1 MNRIKVVNE
10 AADLVAI
17 FRAVDTD
24 VKKEVLK
31 EVALDWRTAREIED
45 KFGAEGKSALNLFDK
60 MKLVETRWQQPV
72 PGQNTSPTA
81 GPEKAYHT
89 YYSSFQITA
98 SCPIYEISD
107 VLAVAVMPEPKFKKL
122 EEKVFKAVG
131 TEGKFAGDIAEEMKV
146 SQTMMKSI
154 VKRSSKLEYRGHRIE
169 RFKE

>member
-31 EVALDWRTAREIED
+31 EVALDWRTAKEIED
-45 KFGAEGKSALNLFDK
+45 KYGAEGKAALNLFDK
-60 MKLVETRWQQPV
+60 MKLVETRWQQPP
-72 PGQNTSPTA
+72 PGSATA
-81 GPEKAYHT
+81 IGPEKAYHT

-98 SCPIYEISD
+98 SCPVYEISD
-107 VLAVAVMPEPKFKKL
+107 VLAVAVMPEPKFKKM
-122 EEKVFKAVG
+122 EDKVFKAVG
-131 TEGKFAGDIAEEMKV
+131 AEGKFAGDVAEELKV

-154 VKRSSKLEYRGHRIE
+154 VKRSSRLEYRGHRIE

>member
-10 AADLVAI
+10 AADLVSI

-31 EVALDWRTAREIED
+31 EVSLDWRTAREIKE

-60 MKLVETRWQQPV
+60 MKLVETRWQQP
-72 PGQNTSPTA
+72 PGVGTATST

-98 SCPIYEISD
+98 SCPIYEICD
-107 VLAVAVMPEPKFKKL
+107 VLAVAVMTDAKFKKL
-122 EEKVFKAVG
+122 EDLVFKAVG
-131 TEGKFAGDIAEEMKV
+131 AEGKFAGDIAEELKV
-146 SQTMMKSI
+146 SQTMMKSL

>member
-10 AADLVAI
+10 AADLVSI

-31 EVALDWRTAREIED
+31 EVSLDWRTAREIKAKYGE
-45 KFGAEGKSALNLFDK
+45 AGKSALNLFDK
-60 MKLVETRWQQPV
+60 MKLVETRWQQP
-72 PGQNTSPTA
+72 PGATTATS

-98 SCPIYEISD
+98 SCPIYEICD
-107 VLAVAVMPEPKFKKL
+107 VLSVAVMTDARFKKL
-122 EEKVFKAVG
+122 EDAVYKAVG
-131 TEGKFAGDIAEEMKV
+131 AEGKFAGDIAEELKV
-146 SQTMMKSI
+146 SQTMMKSL

>member
-10 AADLVAI
+10 AADLVSI

-31 EVALDWRTAREIED
+31 EVSLDWRTAREIKE

-60 MKLVETRWQQPV
+60 MKLVETRWQQP
-72 PGQNTSPTA
+72 PGAAPSG

-98 SCPIYEISD
+98 SCPIYEICD
-107 VLAVAVMPEPKFKKL
+107 VLAVAVMPEAKFKKL
-122 EEKVFKAVG
+122 EDTVYKAVG
-131 TEGKFAGDIAEEMKV
+131 AEGKFAGDIAEELKV
-146 SQTMMKSI
+146 SQTMMKSL

>member
-31 EVALDWRTAREIED
+31 EVSLDWRTAKEIGA
-45 KFGAEGKSALNLFDK
+45 KFGAAGKEALNLFDK
-60 MKLVETRWQQPV
+60 MKLVETRWQQPPV
-72 PGQNTSPTA
+72 GEATA
-81 GPEKAYHT
+81 TGPEKAYHT

-107 VLAVAVMPEPKFKKL
+107 VLAVAVMAEPKFKKL
-122 EEKVFKAVG
+122 EDKVFKAVG
-131 TEGKFAGDIAEEMKV
+131 TDGKFAGDIAEELKV

-154 VKRSSKLEYRGHRIE
+154 VKRSSRLEYRGHRIE